1 MNREEIDHPE
11 VLIGDMKLLDHL
23 ATTHHVDKEE
33 HPLQEELE
41 RILEDVLTV
50 EEHELF
56 LLRFGEQLPFRQIAK
71 RLDYKSHQTFQLKI
85 AEIIRKVGEEL
96 RGRINMG
103 NSEGTD

>member
-1 MNREEIDHPE
+1 MNREELDHNE

-23 ATTHHVDKEE
+23 ATIHERERVD
-33 HPLQEELE
+33 HPLQETLE

-71 RLDYKSHQTFQLKI
+71 RMGYKSHQTFQLKI
-85 AEIIRKVGEEL
+85 EAIIEKVREAL
-96 RGRINMG
+96 GRTDMG
-103 NSEGTD
+103 DDEGTD

>member
-1 MNREEIDHPE
+1 MNREEIDHDE

-23 ATTHHVDKEE
+23 ATTHERLREDN
-33 HPLQEELE
+33 PMQLQLE

-71 RLDYKSHQTFQLKI
+71 RMGYKSHQTFQLKI
-85 AEIIRKVGEEL
+85 NEIIRKVGEQL
-96 RGRINMG
+96 GRTNMG
-103 NSEGTD
+103 DTEGTD